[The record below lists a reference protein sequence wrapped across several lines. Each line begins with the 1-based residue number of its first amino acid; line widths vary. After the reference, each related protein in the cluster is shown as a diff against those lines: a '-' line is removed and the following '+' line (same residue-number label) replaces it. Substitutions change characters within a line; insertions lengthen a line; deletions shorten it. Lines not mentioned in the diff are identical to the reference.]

1 MLRKK
6 REEESA
12 QAGRDAWSSTGFRI
26 AVGGAVAFGALASGF
41 LISRRGR
48 RLVADTFRGRQ
59 RTQLADRV
67 LDRFWEEPALG
78 RRRLDVE
85 EQEEGVVEVLGS
97 VATDWE
103 RSLALQVARSV
114 PGVHRVRDRLV
125 LDPSIIRRRA
135 RSGKDLARGH

>member
-1 MLRKK
+1 
-6 REEESA
+6 
-12 QAGRDAWSSTGFRI
+12 
-26 AVGGAVAFGALASGF
+26 VGGAVAFGALASGF
-41 LISRRGR
+41 LLSRRGR

-135 RSGKDLARGH
+135 RSGKDLARGR